1 MALFTRSREQLI
13 PIAHEVEQ
21 MWQLVGN
28 SRLVRLSLPDLP
40 VGGVAEPIRVNIDF
54 DARVVDKMIERLTVL
69 RAQMLPAPP
78 APSGTEVASV
88 TVRSQA
94 LELSACLMRFEDD
107 DWQGAHTG
115 GRGRDASGQ
124 RTVPFVDGCRLRTNR
139 TVGNGR

>member
-1 MALFTRSREQLI
+1 MASFTRSREQLI

-54 DARVVDKMIERLTVL
+54 DARVVDKVIERLTVL

-78 APSGTEVASV
+78 APAK
-88 TVRSQA
+88 R
-94 LELSACLMRFEDD
+94 
-107 DWQGAHTG
+107 
-115 GRGRDASGQ
+115 
-124 RTVPFVDGCRLRTNR
+124 N
-139 TVGNGR
+139 